1 MSNIHPWID
10 VSVPLHTGMVHW
22 PGDPEPTFERISEIE
37 LGADANVTLC
47 RMTAH
52 TGTHMDAPRHFL
64 ADGVGIDQFPL
75 EVAIGQAR
83 VIAMPSDCAVVSK
96 AELEPHDIAKGERI
110 LLRTRNS
117 QASWHDREFQPG
129 FVGINASG
137 AQYLADRGVSLI
149 GVDYLSVG
157 VFEGDG
163 KETHQILLSA
173 GVWIVEGLTLG
184 GIEDGLYD
192 LICLPLRIGGVDG
205 SPARVVLR
213 AVSSN
218 G

>member
-1 MSNIHPWID
+1 MSHHSSWID
-10 VSVPLHTGMVHW
+10 VSLPLYTGIAHW

-37 LGADANVTLC
+37 GGADANVTLC

-52 TGTHMDAPRHFL
+52 TGTHMDAPYHFL

-75 EVAIGQAR
+75 ETAIGQAR
-83 VIAMPSDCAVVSK
+83 VIGMPLDCAVVTRR
-96 AELEPHDIAKGERI
+96 ELEPHGIERGERI

-117 QASWHDREFQPG
+117 QAPWHDREFQPG
-129 FVGINASG
+129 FVSINASG
-137 AQYLADRGVSLI
+137 AQFLADRGVSLI

-157 VFEGDG
+157 LFAGDG

-173 GVWIVEGLTLG
+173 EIWIVEGLNLG

-192 LICLPLRIGGVDG
+192 LICLPLRIEGADG
-205 SPARVVLR
+205 SPARVLLR
-213 AVSSN
+213 AVPSN
-218 G
+218 